1 MENEQLKS
9 YQAEL
14 LHAMNKLKSTL
25 AESQHIIGVLES
37 FLYLINKES
46 QKVAAKEEANGSSTT
61 N

>member
-1 MENEQLKS
+1 MENEQLKA

-46 QKVAAKEEANGSSTT
+46 VKALEPKKEI
-61 N
+61 